1 MYLTIQDALPSK
13 ILYTL
18 GPMKLIRRAVA
29 FIILIQTLTVV
40 NAQDTFSIV
49 AVDSVTGEVGSAGAS
64 CVDLMLFFPNYTPD
78 FLGDLL
84 PGIGAINTQAN
95 YNATNQTNARTRML
109 GGDTP
114 AQIISWLLANDV
126 LNNSTN
132 RQYGIAALV
141 NGSPQTAGFTGSN
154 CLNYKNHVTGPNYC
168 IQGNILLN
176 QAILDSMEAR
186 FLNETGDLACKLMA
200 AMQGA
205 KVVGADTRCA
215 NNGTS
220 SLFAFLKVAQPG
232 DSTGSPSL
240 LVTVK
245 TPGGSGIEPIDS
257 LQNLFNAVTN
267 CSITGTPILTLPSLT
282 IFPNP
287 TTNAVT
293 ISGKDVLDLKFFRL
307 YDMKGRLLRE
317 ERVSVLPLQLDL
329 QSVKAGVYMLELL
342 SPSKRTHHKIIK
354 Q

>member
-1 MYLTIQDALPSK
+1 M
-13 ILYTL
+13 YTL

-29 FIILIQTLTVV
+29 FIILIHTFTVV

-64 CVDLMLFFPNYTPD
+64 CVDLILFFPNYTPD

-95 YNATNQTNARTRML
+95 YSASNQANARTRML
-109 GGDTP
+109 AGDTP
-114 AQIISWLLANDV
+114 AQIISWLTSNDV
-126 LNNSTN
+126 QNNSTN

-215 NNGTS
+215 SNGTS

-232 DSTGSPSL
+232 DSIGNPSL

-267 CSITGTPILTLPSLT
+267 CSITGTPILTLPSPT

-293 ISGKDVLDLKFFRL
+293 ISGKDVIDLKSFRL

>member
-18 GPMKLIRRAVA
+18 GPMKLIRLAVA
-29 FIILIQTLTVV
+29 FILLIQTLSIV

-64 CVDLMLFFPNYTPD
+64 CVYLMLFFPNYTPD

-109 GGDTP
+109 AGDTP

-205 KVVGADTRCA
+205 NVVGADTRCA

-232 DSTGSPSL
+232 DTIGNPSL

-257 LQNLFNAVTN
+257 LQNLFDAVTN
-267 CSITGTPILTLPSLT
+267 CSITGTPILTFPSPT

-293 ISGKDVLDLKFFRL
+293 ISGKDVMDLKSFRL

-329 QSVKAGVYMLELL
+329 QSVRAGVYMLELL